1 MALPD
6 LNSLIKVSAAAMAA
20 RTWELRARGK
30 AMPKPDTLARAAL
43 CWLPRMESTF
53 QRIAPARS
61 VSYVK
66 IRLRR
71 VLGLPG
77 ERSARENTLAAPW
90 IVYGLLFNFQ
100 GTARPPKR
108 GPGALICLGK
118 LPVFCPGERGA
129 LLALPDLNSL
139 IKVSAA
145 ADLN

>member
-53 QRIAPARS
+53 QRIAPARN

-71 VLGLPG
+71 VLGP
-77 ERSARENTLAAPW
+77 PW
-90 IVYGLLFNFQ
+90 
-100 GTARPPKR
+100 R
-108 GPGALICLGK
+108 ALCT
-118 LPVFCPGERGA
+118 
-129 LLALPDLNSL
+129 
-139 IKVSAA
+139 
-145 ADLN
+145 